1 MKGHQCFGRQSCS
14 HVCPL
19 GKDATRTGNW
29 AAESATV
36 PAIAVVHKKQSA
48 VNINKAQ
55 TTNVAARTLPIRR
68 MIQTTWHHDM
78 FSCISCQNQPQLET
92 RPEPRSSRQCHGCPA
107 RRMAGQGGH
116 WEMAMEAQYLWSFFL
131 KSGQGLMSNLAFWV
145 FHSWSYLGYEIVDL
159 RGESRGIVEN
169 RGESRRIVESRG
181 ESWRIVENRGM
192 VEGVCGESWGK
203 PSRKPSRKLSGSL
216 EI

>member
-1 MKGHQCFGRQSCS
+1 MPRVSCKEDGRARG
-14 HVCPL
+14 PL
-19 GKDATRTGNW
+19 GNGYGG
-29 AAESATV
+29 
-36 PAIAVVHKKQSA
+36 
-48 VNINKAQ
+48 
-55 TTNVAARTLPIRR
+55 PIPLE
-68 MIQTTWHHDM
+68 
-78 FSCISCQNQPQLET
+78 FFQNF
-92 RPEPRSSRQCHGCPA
+92 RV
-107 RRMAGQGGH
+107 
-116 WEMAMEAQYLWSFFL
+116 L

-192 VEGVCGESWGK
+192 VEGVRGESWGK